1 MRPGLN
7 PSEVGH
13 FRSHHVL
20 DVKKMSLEWLSQFCE
35 SSPHETAIYG
45 PYRAVHGWDELSHR
59 ITDFEFKQS
68 LAKYNSIKLHQCNN
82 RVPMLKKLGV
92 NLGFR
97 QQDMRFGGPSP
108 RIGAKGA
115 V

>member
-35 SSPHETAIYG
+35 SSSHVTAIYG
-45 PYRAVHGWDELSHR
+45 LYLVVHRWDELSCRMTKSTFMARQGEYH
-59 ITDFEFKQS
+59 
-68 LAKYNSIKLHQCNN
+68 N
-82 RVPMLKKLGV
+82 RVSLLKKLGV
-92 NLGFR
+92 DPRLGLEKEDIRLGTLGLNALLESWF
-97 QQDMRFGGPSP
+97 
-108 RIGAKGA
+108 
-115 V
+115 